1 MIYKTKFK
9 DKKIFIAGAKGM
21 AGGAIYK
28 RFKQEGYSN
37 LLTPNRSEI
46 DLSNT
51 TLVNNWFKDKKPD
64 VVILAAA
71 KVGGILDNSNHPVEF
86 LLENIKI

>member
-1 MIYKTKFK
+1 MRRGWQEERFIK
-9 DKKIFIAGAKGM
+9 DLN
-21 AGGAIYK
+21 K
-28 RFKQEGYSN
+28 REYSN

-71 KVGGILDNSNHPVEF
+71 KVGGILDNSDIPLNF
-86 LLENIKI
+86 Y